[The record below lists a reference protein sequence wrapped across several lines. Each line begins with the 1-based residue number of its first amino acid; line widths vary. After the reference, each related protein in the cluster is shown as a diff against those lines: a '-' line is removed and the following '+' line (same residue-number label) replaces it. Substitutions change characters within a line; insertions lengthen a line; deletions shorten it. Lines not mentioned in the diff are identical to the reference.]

1 MKNKLFYLLLAAAF
15 LSGLL
20 SCGKD
25 NGPGDDSAPGEK
37 FYRISDT
44 MTVDGRAR
52 TFLINLPPDYY
63 ESSGYPLVIALHGG
77 GGSGSQFETSSG
89 LTTKANASKF
99 IVVYPDGV
107 ENPGALK
114 YRTWNAGGCCAY
126 AAEANVDDVKFL
138 GQLVDRLIAR
148 YKINPK
154 KVYATGHSNG
164 GMMSYR
170 LACELSG
177 KFAAIAPNGC
187 TMVVNQSC
195 MPARAVPILHM
206 HSAQDHHV
214 PYQGGIG
221 TSGPSDHYNPPLDS
235 VFAVWSARNSCGVTS
250 QVIVNDSKYR
260 FTKWSSCAAGS
271 EIQYYLTTDGGHAWP
286 GGLPGSVAGDTPSVY
301 ISANDLLWEFFQRF
315 SLP

>member
-1 MKNKLFYLLLAAAF
+1 MKNNTFCILLGMTL
-15 LSGLL
+15 LTGLL

-25 NGPGDDSAPGEK
+25 DTPGSDPDPVEK
-37 FYRISDT
+37 VYHFNDT
-44 MTVDGRAR
+44 MAVDGRAR
-52 TFLINLPPDYY
+52 TFLVNLPPDYY
-63 ESSGYPLVIALHGG
+63 ESSGFSLVIAMHGG
-77 GGSGSQFETSSG
+77 GGSSSQFETSSG
-89 LTTKANASKF
+89 LSTKANASKF

-107 ENPGALK
+107 ENPVGLK

-126 AAEANVDDVKFL
+126 AAETNVDDVKFL
-138 GQLVDRLIAR
+138 GQLVDQLIAK

-170 LACELSG
+170 LACELSS

-187 TMVVNQSC
+187 TMVVKQPC
-195 MPARAVPILHM
+195 MPSRAVPILHM
-206 HSAQDHHV
+206 HSAQDQNV

-235 VFAVWSARNSCGVTS
+235 VFAVWSARNSCGVTN
-250 QVIVNDSKYR
+250 QVVVNDSKYL
-260 FTKWSSCAAGS
+260 FSKWSSCAAGS

-286 GGLPGSVAGDTPSVY
+286 GGLPGSAMGDTPSTY
-301 ISANDLLWEFFQRF
+301 INANDLLWEFFQRF